1 MSALYTNNAA
11 TTLASGINNSVTS
24 LTVAS
29 ATGGLFPS
37 PTGTDY
43 FYVTLENTAGTVRE
57 IVKVTARSTDTL
69 TIVRGQDSTS
79 AQTFATGDKVELRIV
94 AAEMSALTSGSARG
108 GNSDQVFFENSTT
121 VTANYTITSGKNA
134 VVVGPLT
141 VNSGVTLTVPSGQR
155 LVVL

>member
-1 MSALYTNNAA
+1 
-11 TTLASGINNSVTS
+11 
-24 LTVAS
+24 
-29 ATGGLFPS
+29 
-37 PTGTDY
+37 
-43 FYVTLENTAGTVRE
+43 
-57 IVKVTARSTDTL
+57 
-69 TIVRGQDSTS
+69 
-79 AQTFATGDKVELRIV
+79 
-94 AAEMSALTSGSARG
+94 MSALTSGSARG

>member
-57 IVKVTARSTDTL
+57 IVKVTARSTDTF
-69 TIVRGQDSTS
+69 TIVRGQDGTS
-79 AQTFATGDKVELRIV
+79 AQTFATSDKVELRIV

-121 VTANYTITSGKNA
+121 VTTSYTITTGKNA
-134 VVVGPLT
+134 SSAGPITLNTGVVV
-141 VNSGVTLTVPSGQR
+141 TVPTGSR
-155 LVVL
+155 WVIV